1 MLADVEK
8 KRNELIHLIADVD
21 DEVGDLFLSEEAI
34 PSDVLVSAIRRAT
47 VARKFVPVFM
57 GSAFKNKGH
66 ACLHHRVTTTE
77 CRVLQGVQVLLDGVQ
92 DFLPSPTDVK
102 NVALDVDNDEE
113 PIGHT
118 LSLTL

>member
-1 MLADVEK
+1 MAAVGTGSAVREDGVPDALLADVEK

-66 ACLHHRVTTTE
+66 AC
-77 CRVLQGVQVLLDGVQ
+77 
-92 DFLPSPTDVK
+92 SP
-102 NVALDVDNDEE
+102 
-113 PIGHT
+113 H
-118 LSLTL
+118 